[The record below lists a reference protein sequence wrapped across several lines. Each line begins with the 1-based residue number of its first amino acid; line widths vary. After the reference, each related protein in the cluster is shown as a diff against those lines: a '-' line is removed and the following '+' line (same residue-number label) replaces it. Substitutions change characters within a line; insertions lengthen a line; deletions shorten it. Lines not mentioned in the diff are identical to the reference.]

1 MIWTALHSKH
11 WDWVR
16 IMIRIGIFD
25 IWLVERKTIPGPGHR
40 SDGARSEQVARGAAP
55 AVDHL
60 GVRGAAGQCCQQQ
73 YYWIKWSPAIDLIYK
88 VSSRSH
94 TLIVIHTRVQHHN
107 QVNQDVLCCSC
118 CEKCTCVLG
127 LEPLLNIRTMLCDNL
142 RPGSREC
149 AD

>member
-1 MIWTALHSKH
+1 M
-11 WDWVR
+11 
-16 IMIRIGIFD
+16 IFD
-25 IWLVERKTIPGPGHR
+25 PSSEKQRIAGPGHR
-40 SDGARSEQVARGAAP
+40 SDGAQSEQVARGAAP

-118 CEKCTCVLG
+118 CETCT
-127 LEPLLNIRTMLCDNL
+127 RTRATVEYSDYVM
-142 RPGSREC
+142 
-149 AD
+149 